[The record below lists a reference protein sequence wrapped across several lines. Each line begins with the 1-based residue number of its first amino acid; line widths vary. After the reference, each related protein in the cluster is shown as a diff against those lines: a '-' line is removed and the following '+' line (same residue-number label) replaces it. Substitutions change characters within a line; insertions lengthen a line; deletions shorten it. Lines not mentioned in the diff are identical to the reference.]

1 MKQQENI
8 YGLMAEFATPE
19 QLLEAARQT
28 HNAGYRRIDAFAPFP
43 IEGLAHA
50 IGFHRTRLPLVVLLA
65 GIVGAVSG
73 FALQYYAA
81 AVSYP
86 INVGGRPLN
95 SWPAFIPVTFEI
107 TILFAAGAAV
117 FGMLIMNGLPT
128 PYHPVFNVPRFA
140 LASRDRFF
148 LCIKARDPMFDTELT
163 RKFMQTLNPREVTEI
178 EP

>member
-1 MKQQENI
+1 MKQGETI

-28 HNAGYRRIDAFAPFP
+28 HEAGYRRIDAFAPFP

-50 IGFHRTRLPLVVLLA
+50 IGFRRTRLPLVVLLA
-65 GIVGAVSG
+65 GIVGAGAG
-73 FALQYYAA
+73 FFLQYYAA

-95 SWPAFIPVTFEI
+95 SWPAFIPVTFEM
-107 TILFAAGAAV
+107 TVLFAAAAAV
-117 FGMLIMNGLPT
+117 LGMLAMNGLPT

-148 LCIKARDPMFDTELT
+148 LCIKARDPMFDVELT
-163 RKFMQTLNPREVTEI
+163 RKFMQALNPREVAEI

>member
-1 MKQQENI
+1 MKPTETI

-19 QLLEAARQT
+19 QLLEAARHT
-28 HNAGYRRIDAFAPFP
+28 RDAGYRRIDAFAPFP
-43 IEGLAHA
+43 IEGLAEA
-50 IGFHRTRLPLVVLLA
+50 VGFRRTRLPLVVLA
-65 GIVGAVSG
+65 GGIFGGAGG
-73 FALQYYAA
+73 FLLQYYAA

-95 SWPAFIPVTFEI
+95 SWPAFIPVTFEM
-107 TILFAAGAAV
+107 TVLFASFAAV
-117 FGMLIMNGLPT
+117 FGMLAMNGLPT

-148 LCIKARDPMFDTELT
+148 LCIKARDPMFDVELT
-163 RKFMQTLNPREVTEI
+163 RQFLRKLNPREVTEI

>member
-1 MKQQENI
+1 MKQQPNI

-19 QLLEAARQT
+19 QLLEAAQHT
-28 HNAGYRRIDAFAPFP
+28 HDAGYTRIDAFAPYP

-50 IGFHRTRLPLVVLLA
+50 VGFHGTRLPLVVLLA
-65 GIVGAVSG
+65 GILGGVSG
-73 FALQYYAA
+73 FGLQYYAA

-86 INVGGRPLN
+86 INVGGRPMN
-95 SWPAFIPVTFEI
+95 SWPAFIPVTFEV
-107 TILFAAGAAV
+107 TILFAAAAAV
-117 FGMLIMNGLPT
+117 FGMLAMNGLPT

-148 LCIKARDPMFDTELT
+148 LCIKARDPLFDLELT
-163 RKFMQTLNPREVTEI
+163 TKFMHTLHPREVVEI